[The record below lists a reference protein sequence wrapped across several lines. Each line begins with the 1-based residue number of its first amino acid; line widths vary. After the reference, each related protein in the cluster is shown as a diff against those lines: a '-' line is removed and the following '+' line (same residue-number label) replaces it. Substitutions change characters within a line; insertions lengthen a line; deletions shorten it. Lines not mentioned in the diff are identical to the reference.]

1 MGFGALGERVQYGQ
15 RLNQTKGIE
24 MTQPNMPN
32 DMQEL
37 IRQAAEVQAALQQA
51 QQELLEATVEGSA
64 GGGLVT
70 VTMTGGAE
78 IKDLTIKP
86 EAVDPEDVETL
97 QDLVLA
103 AYRDA
108 HNKAGELAQE
118 KIGPLT
124 GGLGGAPQDNSPFG
138 GQQAGPGEVPFGG
151 II

>member
-1 MGFGALGERVQYGQ
+1 
-15 RLNQTKGIE
+15 
-24 MTQPNMPN
+24 MTQPNMPA

-37 IRQAAEVQAALQQA
+37 IRQAAEVQAQLQRA
-51 QQELLEATVEGSA
+51 QEELLNTTVEGTA

-78 IKDLTIKP
+78 IKDLSIKS

-97 QDLVLA
+97 QDLILA

-108 HNKAGELAQE
+108 HNKAGQLAQD

-124 GGLGGAPQDNSPFG
+124 NPAGA
-138 GQQAGPGEVPFGG
+138 QQAPGEIPFGG

>member
-1 MGFGALGERVQYGQ
+1 
-15 RLNQTKGIE
+15 
-24 MTQPNMPN
+24 MTEPNMPA

-51 QQELLEATVEGSA
+51 QQELLNATVVGSA
-64 GGGLVT
+64 GGELVT

-78 IKDLTIKP
+78 ITDLTIKP
-86 EAVDPEDVETL
+86 EAVDPEDIETL
-97 QDLVLA
+97 HDLILA

-108 HNKAGELAQE
+108 HAKAGQLAQE

-124 GGLGGAPQDNSPFG
+124 GGGAAPQGGGQSPFG

>member
-1 MGFGALGERVQYGQ
+1 
-15 RLNQTKGIE
+15 
-24 MTQPNMPN
+24 MTQPNMPA

-51 QQELLEATVEGSA
+51 QEELLNTTVVGSA
-64 GGGLVT
+64 GGELVT

-78 IKDLTIKP
+78 ITDLTIKP
-86 EAVDPEDVETL
+86 EAVDPEDIETL
-97 QDLVLA
+97 QDLILA

-108 HNKAGELAQE
+108 HAKAGQLAQE

-124 GGLGGAPQDNSPFG
+124 GAAGGAQDGPFG
-138 GQQAGPGEVPFGG
+138 GGQATGPGEVPFGG

>member
-1 MGFGALGERVQYGQ
+1 
-15 RLNQTKGIE
+15 
-24 MTQPNMPN
+24 MTQPNMPA

-51 QQELLEATVEGSA
+51 QQELLATTVTGTS
-64 GGGLVT
+64 GGELVT

-78 IKDLTIKP
+78 ITDLTIKP
-86 EAVDPEDVETL
+86 EAVDPEDIETL
-97 QDLVLA
+97 QDLILA

-108 HNKAGELAQE
+108 HNKAGQLAQE

-124 GGLGGAPQDNSPFG
+124 GAAGGAQDGPFG
-138 GQQAGPGEVPFGG
+138 GGQSAGPGEVPFGG

>member
-1 MGFGALGERVQYGQ
+1 MADQDPMQ
-15 RLNQTKGIE
+15 QA
-24 MTQPNMPN
+24 N
-32 DMQEL
+32 DMNDL
-37 IRQAAEVQAALQQA
+37 IAQAAQVQADLQKA
-51 QQELLEATVEGSA
+51 QEEILATNVEGQA
-64 GGGLVT
+64 GNGLVK

-78 IKDLTIKP
+78 ITDLTIKP

-97 QDLVLA
+97 QDLILA

-124 GGLGGAPQDNSPFG
+124 GGAAPQEPQ
-138 GQQAGPGEVPFGG
+138 GQPAPGEIPFGG

>member
-1 MGFGALGERVQYGQ
+1 
-15 RLNQTKGIE
+15 
-24 MTQPNMPN
+24 MPT

-51 QQELLEATVEGSA
+51 QEELLASEVEGTA

-86 EAVDPEDVETL
+86 EAVDADDVETL
-97 QDLVLA
+97 QDLILA

-108 HNKAGELAQE
+108 HNKAGELAQQ

-124 GGLGGAPQDNSPFG
+124 NFGGGAPQGGSPFG

>member
-1 MGFGALGERVQYGQ
+1 
-15 RLNQTKGIE
+15 
-24 MTQPNMPN
+24 MTQPEQPGMP

-37 IRQAAEVQAALQQA
+37 IRQAAEVQAQIQRA
-51 QQELLEATVEGSA
+51 QEEILASVVQGTA

-78 IKDLTIKP
+78 ITDLTISP

-97 QDLVLA
+97 QDLILA

-108 HNKAGELAQE
+108 HSKAGEIAQQ

-124 GGLGGAPQDNSPFG
+124 QMPDQGGSGDFSQLFG
-138 GQQAGPGEVPFGG
+138 V
-151 II
+151 

>member
-1 MGFGALGERVQYGQ
+1 MATATNRPYERVQP
-15 RLNQTKGIE
+15 TV
-24 MTQPNMPN
+24 TQPNMPN

-37 IRQAAEVQAALQQA
+37 IRQAAEVQAQLQRA
-51 QQELLEATVEGSA
+51 QEELLQTTVEGTA

-78 IKDLTIKP
+78 ITDLSIKP

-97 QDLVLA
+97 QDLILA

-108 HNKAGELAQE
+108 HTKAGQLAQE
-118 KIGPLT
+118 KIGPLANP
-124 GGLGGAPQDNSPFG
+124 GA
-138 GQQAGPGEVPFGG
+138 QQPGPGEIPFGG

>member
-1 MGFGALGERVQYGQ
+1 
-15 RLNQTKGIE
+15 
-24 MTQPNMPN
+24 MTQPNMPQ

-37 IRQAAEVQAALQQA
+37 IRQAAEVQQALQQA
-51 QQELLEATVEGSA
+51 QQELLSTTVTGTT

-70 VTMTGGAE
+70 VVMTGGAE
-78 IKDLTIKP
+78 ITDLQIKP
-86 EAVDPEDVETL
+86 EAVDADDVETL
-97 QDLVLA
+97 QDLILA

-124 GGLGGAPQDNSPFG
+124 GGAMPQEPQ
-138 GQQAGPGEVPFGG
+138 GQPAPGEIPFGG